1 MKPETPEKKP
11 GRNQAG
17 FSNLSNLRP
26 RRGRTNTKHEP
37 GPFQITMK
45 KLQNLDI
52 SKSQTKAIGRE
63 EVSLM
68 QNLIFFSKILTQQLQ
83 HFGLVSYVRNSFSHH
98 APLEIPPGAIVCP
111 SL

>member
-1 MKPETPEKKP
+1 MKPETPEKRP
-11 GRNQAG
+11 NRNQAG

-26 RRGRTNTKHEP
+26 RRRGRTKTKQEP

-63 EVSLM
+63 EVS
-68 QNLIFFSKILTQQLQ
+68 
-83 HFGLVSYVRNSFSHH
+83 
-98 APLEIPPGAIVCP
+98 
-111 SL
+111 

>member
-11 GRNQAG
+11 ARNQAG

-26 RRGRTNTKHEP
+26 RRGRTKKKQEP

-45 KLQNLDI
+45 KLRNLEI

-63 EVSLM
+63 EVS
-68 QNLIFFSKILTQQLQ
+68 
-83 HFGLVSYVRNSFSHH
+83 
-98 APLEIPPGAIVCP
+98 
-111 SL
+111 